1 MQWIARMLA
10 ESYDVYLVCHPFA
23 KHVTS
28 YRSLLHGLG
37 DLDGHHLAG
46 AEGFSRPDLDTA
58 LIVLR
63 FTLRAHRRLGDGL
76 IEMLAGRAGLPMV
89 IPDRLDAAARRNFF
103 LEHVSRYT
111 TYVQLYP
118 GPDPVPLAERVAVR
132 LAEHAQAAGESTFDT
147 QQLPVIGSHAR
158 VVRRYRSTMG

>member
-1 MQWIARMLA
+1 MLA
-10 ESYDVYLVCHPFA
+10 DSYDVYLVCHPFA

-46 AEGFSRPDLDTA
+46 AEGFYRPDLDTA

-76 IEMLAGRAGLPMV
+76 IEMLSGRAGLPMV
-89 IPDRLDAAARRNFF
+89 IPDRLDPTTRRNFF
-103 LEHVSRYT
+103 LDHVSRYT

-118 GPDPVPLAERVAVR
+118 GPDPLPLAERVAVR
-132 LAEHAQAAGESTFDT
+132 LAEHASGGGESTFDT
-147 QQLPVIGSHAR
+147 MQLPVIDRAGPPGRA
-158 VVRRYRSTMG
+158 VRRYRSTIG

>member
-1 MQWIARMLA
+1 MLA
-10 ESYDVYLVCHPFA
+10 DSHDVYLVCHPFA

-46 AEGFSRPDLDTA
+46 AEGFYRPDLDTA

-76 IEMLAGRAGLPMV
+76 IEMLAGRSGLPMV
-89 IPDRLDAAARRNFF
+89 IPDRLDPSARRNFF
-103 LEHVSRYT
+103 LDHVSRYT

-132 LAEHAQAAGESTFDT
+132 LAEHASAAGDSTFDT
-147 QQLPVIGSHAR
+147 MQLPVIDRVGPPGR
-158 VVRRYRSTMG
+158 VVRRYRSTIG